1 MGRNDRGGRR
11 ALDEDTAQAL
21 VRLRRELPTASV
33 NTLISEMMRRRL
45 TSFDLILK
53 ALTVYRFLHQQ
64 GLMGEQIAPPSDR
77 RRLEAELSND
87 IWQSDA
93 VHGPML
99 RVGDKRRKTYLF
111 AFIDDMSRL
120 ITHTEFYLAEGLAI
134 YL

>member
-64 GLMGEQIAPPSDR
+64 GLMGKQVASPVDR
-77 RRLEAELSND
+77 RRFEAKLPPTTF
-87 IWQSDA
+87 
-93 VHGPML
+93 G
-99 RVGDKRRKTYLF
+99 RVTPCMGRCSWWATNGVRSTSSPSS
-111 AFIDDMSRL
+111 M
-120 ITHTEFYLAEGLAI
+120 T
-134 YL
+134 